1 MNLRG
6 HGDNSE
12 GPGRSLRGLL
22 EGITEGSWEV

>member
-6 HGDNSE
+6 HEQDFE
-12 GPGRSLRGLL
+12 GPGRSLRGLW